1 VGTPIEL
8 RLRGAEGWRLVEVVG
23 ANLLDD
29 PAVGGLVLCLRDLT
43 DRRRW
48 EVAGGDDERFRSLV
62 HNASTILFLLDAEG
76 RVDSVSAALSRLLG
90 QDQEQVEGRP
100 LVALVAEHDRAD
112 VEAALARALDG
123 PDWGSPTVVEVEL
136 RRGDG
141 GAPVPFELSI
151 VNMLDDPTVE
161 GLVVSAHDITQ
172 LRATRAALE
181 ELAAHDPLTG
191 LPNRTALL
199 ELLTERAGDPRTAV
213 IFLDLDG
220 FKPINDRYGHA
231 VGDEVLRQL
240 AERLRSSVRRD
251 DVVARYGGDEFVVV
265 AQVDEPD
272 DVVYL
277 TTRLVA
283 GIERPFS
290 VAEERIDLSASVGLA
305 QPLAGDTPVSLLSRA
320 DAAMYVAKQGA
331 QRSRVPVR

>member
-1 VGTPIEL
+1 L
-8 RLRGAEGWRLVEVVG
+8 DDRAVEV
-23 ANLLDD
+23 
-29 PAVGGLVLCLRDLT
+29 LRTAARLT
-43 DRRRW
+43 D
-48 EVAGGDDERFRSLV
+48 VC
-62 HNASTILFLLDAEG
+62 
-76 RVDSVSAALSRLLG
+76 LSRE
-90 QDQEQVEGRP
+90 D
-100 LVALVAEHDRAD
+100 
-112 VEAALARALDG
+112 ARARL
-123 PDWGSPTVVEVEL
+123 
-136 RRGDG
+136 
-141 GAPVPFELSI
+141 
-151 VNMLDDPTVE
+151 
-161 GLVVSAHDITQ
+161 AHQ
-172 LRATRAALE
+172 AS
-181 ELAAHDPLTG
+181 HDPLTG